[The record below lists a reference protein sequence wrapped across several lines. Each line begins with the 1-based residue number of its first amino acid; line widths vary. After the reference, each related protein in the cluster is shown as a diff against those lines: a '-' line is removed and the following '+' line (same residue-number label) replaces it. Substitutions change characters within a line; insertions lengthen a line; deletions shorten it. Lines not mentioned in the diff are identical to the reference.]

1 MQFIMPNK
9 FHTQGRKLPT
19 HKFVFIEIKY
29 LHQLATVIASCHFT
43 SRHLSIVYCN

>member
-1 MQFIMPNK
+1 MQFNMPNK
-9 FHTQGRKLPT
+9 LHTQGQKLLT

-43 SRHLSIVYCN
+43 PRSLSIVHYN